1 MNNRLFVFVQ
11 DLVAVEF
18 SLKFL
23 WADQLIDIVLL
34 IFSKCLEGR
43 SFQFEDFSHKL
54 PKYKLITWERLLKT
68 FINAAILRDVR
79 IYSWFARDVTKN
91 QTKKLSIILSFYFH
105 EVLQ

>member
-1 MNNRLFVFVQ
+1 MANDMNNRCDTMFVFVQ

-34 IFSKCLEGR
+34 IFTKCLEGR

-54 PKYKLITWERLLKT
+54 PKYKLIT
-68 FINAAILRDVR
+68 
-79 IYSWFARDVTKN
+79 
-91 QTKKLSIILSFYFH
+91 
-105 EVLQ
+105 

>member
-34 IFSKCLEGR
+34 IFTKRLEGR
-43 SFQFEDFSHKL
+43 S
-54 PKYKLITWERLLKT
+54 Y
-68 FINAAILRDVR
+68 
-79 IYSWFARDVTKN
+79 
-91 QTKKLSIILSFYFH
+91 
-105 EVLQ
+105 